1 VDLMREGGVNSL
13 EVKGDMNLHVSDDTL
28 ARIRLAVAPPPS
40 GIGAEVQFKQHP
52 NVVKF
57 QAQKE
62 RIVALKDPTRGFP
75 VNQPLGVLKWRYSGK
90 DETYV
95 PLSSTSFC
103 LCAPLLASVVTRYAQ
118 STVGHQHQTMGHAKS
133 TSSTNSRTNPCQY
146 TPLSFPFLSR
156 E

>member
-1 VDLMREGGVNSL
+1 MAIPKFGLESVHVSIKESISVDLMREGGVNSL
-13 EVKGDMNLHVSDDTL
+13 EIKGDMNLHVSDDAL
-28 ARIRLAVAPPPS
+28 ARVRLSVAPPPS

-95 PLSSTSFC
+95 PLSSTSR
-103 LCAPLLASVVTRYAQ
+103 LYSHV
-118 STVGHQHQTMGHAKS
+118 
-133 TSSTNSRTNPCQY
+133 
-146 TPLSFPFLSR
+146 PF
-156 E
+156 